1 MSAFD
6 RAWDLLKE
14 EQIERNPEWIAR
26 GMSDDIAFDGK
37 ADCFEHVR
45 KFILAHISEHAESSD
60 NPRSGDLFDLYANGT
75 RQEVVQWMMNA
86 PSELH
91 TTALGLLCDCEQA
104 NLTESSGDSMTD
116 VAPMHFSEYM
126 GGEE

>member
-1 MSAFD
+1 MTAFD
-6 RAWDLLKE
+6 RAWELLKE
-14 EQIERNPEWIAR
+14 EPTEGNPKWIAM

-45 KFILAHISEHAESSD
+45 KFILAHISEHAASSN

-75 RQEVVQWMMNA
+75 RQEVVQWMTNT

-91 TTALGLLCDCEQA
+91 TIALGLLRDCEQA
-104 NLTESSGDSMTD
+104 NLTESSGDSMAD